1 MLIITQYNKCFYV
14 ILNSSKR
21 ITLIEIYKFEVVK
34 DITETDSLCVV
45 GDYL

>member
-1 MLIITQYNKCFYV
+1 MFLCYIKLIQTY
-14 ILNSSKR
+14 KR
-21 ITLIEIYKFEVVK
+21 ITQIEIYKFEVVK